1 MKSFESIYNEL
12 DNLFIHTLPDY
23 IEKLNKQYHDGII
36 LKSFANRSLQENCIQ
51 QPCFK
56 FSVENAEYSEKDRI
70 IENTIFQ
77 CSFDIKIQSTENEIS
92 ILWRYIEA
100 INKMLIEEDSGI
112 IIIRVKASK
121 VILRITVS

>member
-1 MKSFESIYNEL
+1 MKSIEPIYNEL
-12 DNLFIHTLPDY
+12 DKLFIHTLPSY
-23 IEKLNKQYHDGII
+23 IEKINKQYNDGIV
-36 LKSFANRSLQENCIQ
+36 LKDFANKNLHENCIQ

-70 IENTIFQ
+70 IENTVFQ
-77 CSFDIKIQSTENEIS
+77 CSFEIKIQSIENELS

-100 INKMLIEEDSGI
+100 INKMLIEEDSDI
-112 IIIRVKASK
+112 IILRVQASK